1 MTRACGRDDGTVAQ
15 QTESVR
21 YAAARAVSVNDMT
34 LKRRST
40 RPVFTPVL
48 AGLCAVSVTSLAAL
62 TACSSDDGDG
72 ADRSTGDT
80 VTFDYAGRQVEIPAD
95 PQRVVCI
102 ETRLCPEFAEITGLN
117 LVATP
122 EITAESAEDN
132 VVNDDL
138 PDSVTRYAFD
148 TTAPDAEAVAD
159 LDPDLI
165 ITTAA
170 WFDTYD
176 NEQQS
181 RLEGIAPVLGLDGDL
196 ARTSDEADSTDAWL
210 DPLLDQAEQLGRRAD
225 AEASIEDYHRTVE
238 EGAARLDDYEGATVA
253 VVALQ
258 DDQFVLEDENLVPE
272 VLTDLGFSVL
282 TDSGSREPDGSL
294 KLYSRENL
302 NILADADVILV
313 QNPDSPVAEDTL
325 WKRLPAVV
333 DGTTPQLLYNHRA
346 GYSKVGANF
355 AEYVVDQLTS

>member
-1 MTRACGRDDGTVAQ
+1 MIFAQRTELVVQTPQVGRHTHHGDISLST
-15 QTESVR
+15 
-21 YAAARAVSVNDMT
+21 MT
-34 LKRRST
+34 LRR
-40 RPVFTPVL
+40 RFTGPLL
-48 AGLCAVSVTSLAAL
+48 ASLCAVSLAVL
-62 TACSSDDGDG
+62 SACSTDDGDTGTGAGSG
-72 ADRSTGDT
+72 ADTI
-80 VTFDYAGRQVEIPAD
+80 TFDYAGQQVEIPAD

-122 EITAESAEDN
+122 EIPVESAEDN

-138 PDSVTRYAFD
+138 PDSVTRYSFD

-170 WFDTYD
+170 WFDTYKR
-176 NEQQS
+176 EQQE

-196 ARTSDEADSTDAWL
+196 TSTSATAGDDAWL
-210 DPLLDQAEQLGRRAD
+210 APLLDQAEQLGKRED
-225 AEASIEDYHRTVE
+225 AEQSIQEYHRTVD
-238 EGAARLDDYEGATVA
+238 EGAERLADYEGKTVA

-272 VLTDLGFSVL
+272 VLTDLGFSLL
-282 TDSGSREPDGSL
+282 TDSGSREADGSL
-294 KLYSRENL
+294 KLYSKENL

-313 QNPDSPVAEDTL
+313 QNPDSTIADDAI

-333 DGTTPQLLYNHRA
+333 DGKTPQLLYNHRA

-355 AEYVVDQLTS
+355 AEYIVDQLTA